1 VLSTS
6 ARVMDAAQ
14 RLALEQLCRH
24 ALAAELDELEARVA
38 QLERRLGPRSFARHE
53 LDRQRRAA
61 VLHARRQG
69 LSIAMIAAA
78 LGLGTSTVAAI
89 LEAEQVDEPERVRG
103 RDGKLH
109 PARHRNGDR
118 PAAERP
124 AGGVHSA
131 QRFG

>member
-1 VLSTS
+1 
-6 ARVMDAAQ
+6 MDAAQ
-14 RLALEQLCRH
+14 RLALEELVRGVMSRD
-24 ALAAELDELEARVA
+24 LDELLVRVER
-38 QLERRLGPRSFARHE
+38 LERELAAPRSFARHE
-53 LDRQRRAA
+53 LERQRRAA

-89 LEAEQVDEPERVRG
+89 LEAEQVAEPARVRG

-109 PARHRNGDR
+109 PSRHRNGDR
-118 PAAERP
+118 PTEERP